1 MRRFFVKKPR
11 LRPSILTLFLLLTVP
26 VFFAIVAV
34 TYLSNGSIARSHANE
49 LVERFRADA
58 ISNIQDMFN
67 PIKSLV
73 SSAAA
78 IGNERTDFYASN
90 RSLKYLFSILVHSDR
105 IISMYVGTADGSF
118 RQARRIDPTVPIQ
131 DKMPPQGVKYAYRW
145 IDRSAGSTPIDHYAL
160 LDADETEIGTLGQA
174 TSYDPRP
181 RLWYRKTVEE
191 KSLLITDRDVFA
203 ALGLIGF
210 TIAAPFYADGK
221 VAGVAAADITLD
233 GLSEYLSQNKI
244 SPGTVSYLLDDHG
257 GVIANSERAKT
268 DASKGGRVE
277 LHNITSLDDELPAIA
292 YSSRPR
298 HNEMLFP
305 FSHAGKEYIAS
316 VSTLPSE
323 FGKQWQLFIITPL
336 QDFTSV
342 FDKHNN
348 RLLIFGLMAIA
359 AQILIIYFL
368 SRVVSSPLE
377 SLAF

>member
-78 IGNERTDFYASN
+78 IGNERSDFYASN

-160 LDADETEIGTLGQA
+160 LASSVGWVGSRRATGRIWSPAPRGT
-174 TSYDPRP
+174 
-181 RLWYRKTVEE
+181 
-191 KSLLITDRDVFA
+191 
-203 ALGLIGF
+203 
-210 TIAAPFYADGK
+210 
-221 VAGVAAADITLD
+221 
-233 GLSEYLSQNKI
+233 
-244 SPGTVSYLLDDHG
+244 
-257 GVIANSERAKT
+257 
-268 DASKGGRVE
+268 
-277 LHNITSLDDELPAIA
+277 
-292 YSSRPR
+292 
-298 HNEMLFP
+298 
-305 FSHAGKEYIAS
+305 
-316 VSTLPSE
+316 
-323 FGKQWQLFIITPL
+323 
-336 QDFTSV
+336 
-342 FDKHNN
+342 
-348 RLLIFGLMAIA
+348 
-359 AQILIIYFL
+359 
-368 SRVVSSPLE
+368 
-377 SLAF
+377 